1 MADLPGRACV
11 VTTSGPVVTTSSSC
25 ASDSVPSSDPSVSDN
40 PVSAT
45 EWKPGDQLSICV
57 NQSGEEQQQ
66 VKDLIHEFSDVF
78 ACGEDRLGRC
88 LHATHKVN
96 IGDRPP
102 YRVSPSQGKEIVSQF
117 ENLIKAA
124 VVRESRSP

>member
-1 MADLPGRACV
+1 M
-11 VTTSGPVVTTSSSC
+11 
-25 ASDSVPSSDPSVSDN
+25 SDN

-45 EWKPGDQLSICV
+45 EWKSGDQLSICV
-57 NQSGEEQQQ
+57 NLSISGEEQQQ

-78 ACGEDRLGRC
+78 ACGDNHLGRC

-96 IGDRPP
+96 IGDRS
-102 YRVSPSQGKEIVSQF
+102 YQVSPSQGKEIVSQF

-124 VVRESRSP
+124 VVREARSP